1 MLVFPFYNCQPL
13 TSAVIPE
20 FIKQCIACFMD
31 KGFKPTFSPQVLK
44 FVTTVDPPFR
54 LPLSV
59 MEAMRYYHGLPS
71 QAILVAR
78 SSTDIW
84 KPPSGPHAYLRRK
97 ELKTV
102 GDHPLKSVW
111 EDDLALQIHDILKS
125 EGIQWTST
133 DVARIGFVGEPIAP
147 VVIWIGVKPNTL
159 SGKDGLVVV
168 TKCKELLTARN
179 ILDVEVEIRESVV
192 TRYVGPQLQKPALCF
207 DPTAEVLEPL
217 TPTLGLNI
225 CNANTPWTEGT
236 GGFYVTGDDSKLFLV
251 TARHVIFTDIED
263 NNKYEYQFTDQH
275 RVDVVLLGTAAF
287 ASYVEWIKC
296 AIGGKALKLDVYE
309 RRVKNAVEGG
319 GMIPMTPDQAAM
331 ERADAERLVKEAKEA
346 IVAFKKLHDDVE
358 KGWAKI
364 GDRVLGHVRF
374 SPPLKT
380 SAGPSK
386 YTEDYALI
394 EIDPSKIDASFTS
407 NAIDLGTQ
415 FGVGEFTR
423 LMSPNPQNC
432 WFKYPNDRLFKVQGT
447 IQDEEMKKPAILDRN
462 GDPCLVVMKRGIS
475 TGLTVGHANNF
486 LSYVQNYDDNG
497 DTQTSKEW
505 AIYPYDDKSHP
516 FSEKGDSGS
525 AIVDCFGRLG
535 GLLTGGDGITVS
547 SNITYATPISIILDS
562 LKDNGY
568 KVNVEVA
575 QVHST

>member
-1 MLVFPFYNCQPL
+1 
-13 TSAVIPE
+13 
-20 FIKQCIACFMD
+20 MD
-31 KGFKPTFSPQVLK
+31 KGFEPTFSPQVSRP
-44 FVTTVDPPFR
+44 VTTVDPSFR

-59 MEAMRYYHGLPS
+59 MEAMRYYNGLHS

-84 KPPSGPHAYLRRK
+84 KPPSGPEAYLRCK

-133 DVARIGFVGEPIAP
+133 DVARIGFVGESIAP

-159 SGKDGLVVV
+159 SGKDGLVVA

-192 TRYVGPQLQKPALCF
+192 TRYVGPQLRKPALYF
-207 DPTAEVLEPL
+207 DPTVEVLEPL

-236 GGFYVTGDDSKLFLV
+236 GGFYVTGDDSKLFLI

-275 RVDVVLLGTAAF
+275 RVDVVLLGTSAF

-296 AIGGKALKLDVYE
+296 AIGGKALVLEIDE
-309 RRVKNAVEGG
+309 RRVKNAVEGH
-319 GMIPMTPDQAAM
+319 GMIRMTPDQAAL
-331 ERADAERLVKEAKEA
+331 ERARAERLVEEAKEA

-358 KGWAKI
+358 KDWAKI

-374 SPPLKT
+374 SPPIKT

-386 YTEDYALI
+386 YTEDYAFI
-394 EIDPSKIDASFTS
+394 EIDPTKIDAASFTG
-407 NAIDLGTQ
+407 NTINLGTQ
-415 FGVGEFTR
+415 FGVGEFTF
-423 LMSPNPQNC
+423 LMSPNPKNR
-432 WFKYPNDRLFKVQGT
+432 WFKYPIDRLFKVQGI
-447 IQDEEMKKPAILDRN
+447 IQDEEMKKPAILDQN

-486 LSYVQNYDDNG
+486 LSYVQNYKDNG

-505 AIYPYDDKSHP
+505 AIYPYDNNSGP
-516 FSEKGDSGS
+516 FSNKGDSGS

-535 GLLTGGDGITVS
+535 GLLTGGDGITES
-547 SNITYATPISIILDS
+547 SNITYATPISFILDS

-568 KVNVEVA
+568 KVTVA
-575 QVHST
+575 GLSHEVHST